1 MTIRENLQVA
11 RAKSRRSWATEM
23 KSQLLAV
30 VEVDKIDRVVCQAQG
45 CGHGVYRRI
54 HVVRHHD
61 GRLGVY
67 GSDCF
72 DRLFGDS
79 IDRTPCYGG
88 GEGRLLTAEERLML
102 VENTERFI
110 AEFEAEHK
118 VLLEQAGLRREQQ
131 EQVEL
136 ATRECNDRL
145 RAEEARRHP
154 PTPGEIASVE
164 REAKAIVRRKFG
176 VDPDAA
182 GWRGLVMAEVR
193 KLLGR

>member
-1 MTIRENLQVA
+1 MASTVA
-11 RAKSRRSWATEM
+11 S
-23 KSQLLAV
+23 
-30 VEVDKIDRVVCQAQG
+30 
-45 CGHGVYRRI
+45 

-102 VENTERFI
+102 VENIERFI

-145 RAEEARRHP
+145 RAEEAGRRP
-154 PTPGEIASVE
+154 PTPARLPV
-164 REAKAIVRRKFG
+164 
-176 VDPDAA
+176 
-182 GWRGLVMAEVR
+182 
-193 KLLGR
+193 